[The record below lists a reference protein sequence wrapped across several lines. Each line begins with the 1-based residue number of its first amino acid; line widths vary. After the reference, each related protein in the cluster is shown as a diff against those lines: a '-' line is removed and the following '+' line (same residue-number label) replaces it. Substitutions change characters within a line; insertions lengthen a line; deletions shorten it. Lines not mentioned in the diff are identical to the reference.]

1 MNISEIVS
9 TFDIEMDMKNNCKYA
24 SVKEDMLAYI
34 KSDCRNFYRLRDR
47 IYDYGSQVTSME
59 IEKRHMFLIMVSL
72 LDEISQEVIFY
83 A

>member
-9 TFDIEMDMKNNCKYA
+9 TFNIEMDMKNNCKYA
-24 SVKEDMLAYI
+24 SVKKDMLAYI
-34 KSDCRNFYRLRDR
+34 KCDCLNYYRLRDR
-47 IYDYGSQVTSME
+47 IFDYGSQVKSME

-72 LDEISQEVIFY
+72 LDEISKEVIFY

>member
-1 MNISEIVS
+1 MIIREIVS

-47 IYDYGSQVTSME
+47 IYDYGS
-59 IEKRHMFLIMVSL
+59 
-72 LDEISQEVIFY
+72 
-83 A
+83 